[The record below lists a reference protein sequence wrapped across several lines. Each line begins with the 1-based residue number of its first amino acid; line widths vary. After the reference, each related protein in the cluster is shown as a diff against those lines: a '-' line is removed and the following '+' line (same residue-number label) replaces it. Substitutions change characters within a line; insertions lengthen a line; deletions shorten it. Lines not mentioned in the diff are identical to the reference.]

1 MNRQMLHRALVALVA
16 AGLLAACGAAPTA
29 PGGSNPAPAGA
40 TVAPAAAAAPRY
52 KVALVLGQ
60 MSDSFY
66 TSMQCG
72 AQEAADKLGN
82 VDLTVQ
88 GPAKW
93 DATLQTP
100 IVNALVASQVQ
111 AIAIAVNDGKA
122 MYAPL
127 KSANDAGIK
136 VIGVDTK
143 LEDSS
148 FVVTNISS
156 DNRALGVE
164 AAKTL
169 AMLMGDQGT
178 ALTSAVP
185 PGVSTVGER
194 VQGFVD
200 EMKNNH
206 PNIKLVYLGTSA
218 DSVDATVA
226 AFNGSFTA
234 NPELTG
240 VFSISNNQ
248 SEAAATAIKGLPADL
263 QQKIK
268 VVSFDAGETLIEAL
282 KADKLQ
288 ALIAQKPAEMG
299 AQAVEAAVKALQG
312 ETVEKSIP
320 TGGVGITAENVA
332 NPEFAKFV
340 YKSKC

>member
-1 MNRQMLHRALVALVA
+1 MNTRTPRWGLVTII
-16 AGLLAACGAAPTA
+16 AGTLLASCGAAPAATTGTNPVPAATA
-29 PGGSNPAPAGA
+29 
-40 TVAPAAAAAPRY
+40 APAAATDRY
-52 KVALVLGQ
+52 QVALVLGQ

-72 AQEAADKLGN
+72 AQEAANRLGN
-82 VDLTVQ
+82 VDLVVQ

-93 DATLQTP
+93 DASLQTP
-100 IVNALVASQVQ
+100 IVNALVASQVD

-122 MYAPL
+122 LYAPL
-127 KSANDAGIK
+127 KTANDAGIK

-156 DNRALGVE
+156 DNTALGVE

-169 AMLMGDQGT
+169 ATLMGDKGT

-194 VQGFVD
+194 VQGFLD

-206 PNIKLVYLGTSA
+206 PNIKVVYLGVNPG
-218 DSVDATVA
+218 DSIDAVVA

-234 NPELTG
+234 NPDLTG
-240 VFSISNNQ
+240 VFSVSNNE
-248 SEAAATAIKGLPADL
+248 SEAAATAIRGLPADM
-263 QQKIK
+263 QQNIK
-268 VVSFDAGETLIEAL
+268 VVSFDAGEALVEAL
-282 KADKLQ
+282 KAGKLQ
-288 ALIAQKPAEMG
+288 ALVAQKPAEMG
-299 AQAVEAAVKALQG
+299 AQAVESAVKALKG
-312 ETVEKSIP
+312 ETVEKNIP
-320 TGGVGITAENVA
+320 TGGVGITADNVTT
-332 NPEFAKFV
+332 PEFSQFV

>member
-1 MNRQMLHRALVALVA
+1 MNTRTQRWGLTALI
-16 AGLLAACGAAPTA
+16 AGTLLASCGAAPAANT
-29 PGGSNPAPAGA
+29 GSNS
-40 TVAPAAAAAPRY
+40 APAATAAPAANTDRY

-72 AQEAADKLGN
+72 AQEAANRLGN

-93 DATLQTP
+93 DASLQTP

-156 DNRALGVE
+156 DNTALGVE

-169 AMLMGDQGT
+169 ATLIGDKGT
-178 ALTSAVP
+178 VLTSAVP

-194 VQGFVD
+194 VQGFLD

-206 PNIKLVYLGTSA
+206 PNIKVVYLGTNPG
-218 DSVDATVA
+218 DSIDAVVA
-226 AFNGSFTA
+226 AFNGAFTA
-234 NPELTG
+234 NPDLTG
-240 VFSISNNQ
+240 IFSVSNNE
-248 SEAAATAIKGLPADL
+248 SEATATAIRGLPADM
-263 QQKIK
+263 QKNIK
-268 VVSFDAGETLIEAL
+268 VVSFDAGEALVEAL

-288 ALIAQKPAEMG
+288 ALVAQKPAEMG
-299 AQAVEAAVKALQG
+299 AQAVEAAVKALKG
-312 ETVEKSIP
+312 ETVEKNIP

-332 NPEFAKFV
+332 TPEFSQFV

>member
-1 MNRQMLHRALVALVA
+1 MNLRTQRWGLVALVA
-16 AGLLAACGAAPTA
+16 GTLLASCGTA
-29 PGGSNPAPAGA
+29 PA
-40 TVAPAAAAAPRY
+40 TTTAPAAATAATAAPAANTATRY

-72 AQEAADKLGN
+72 AQEAANKLGN

-93 DATLQTP
+93 DASLQTP
-100 IVNALVASQVQ
+100 IVNALVASQVG

-143 LEDSS
+143 LDDAS

-169 AMLMGDQGT
+169 ATLMGDKGT
-178 ALTSAVP
+178 ALTAPLP

-194 VQGFVD
+194 TQGFLD
-200 EMKNNH
+200 EMKSNH
-206 PNIKLVYLGTSA
+206 PNIKVVFLGGSL
-218 DSVDATVA
+218 DSIDTTVA

-234 NPELTG
+234 NPDLTG
-240 VFSISNNQ
+240 VFSTANNQ
-248 SEAAATAIKGLPADL
+248 SEAAATAIKALPADI
-263 QQKIK
+263 QKNIK
-268 VVSFDAGETLIEAL
+268 VVSFDAGEALVEAL
-282 KADKLQ
+282 KAGKFQ

-299 AQAVEAAVKALQG
+299 AQAVEAAVKALKG

-320 TGGVGITAENVA
+320 TGGVGITADNVA
-332 NPEFAKFV
+332 KPEFSQFI